1 MPKIFD
7 PTSPALD
14 EVIQRIGEEAAEN
27 DRERQAVTWAFAA
40 LKDLGIAG
48 ARIPQALGGAG
59 LSLTELFDLVFR
71 LGRADSNVAHALR
84 NHFLMLETL
93 IRPGLRDRFRP
104 ILDRAVAG
112 ELFGSSFHE
121 NSGAA
126 AGLLRFDTKLTADGQ
141 NWRLNGEKA
150 YSTGNLY
157 IDHIFASVA
166 DPAGNP
172 VNVLIPARREGIEH
186 LDDWDGIGQ
195 RLTAS
200 GTTRYIDVRV
210 GADEIQPQI
219 PPEEARAYPATFPQV
234 WLTTVVAGVLSRA
247 IEDVT
252 EVILARKRNYYH
264 GLAERPAD
272 DALIQHGLGRL
283 AAQAHV
289 AEVAIRDAAA
299 QLDRAWEAEDAGAAD
314 ADRLTL
320 EASLA
325 AAKSKVVIDDLAQW
339 VGSELFELTGASGAT
354 RAKALDRHWRNARTV
369 LSHNPK
375 GHKARVIGDYLLNG
389 VRPPNTAYF

>member
-1 MPKIFD
+1 MPAIFD
-7 PTSPALD
+7 PSSPALD
-14 EVIQRIGEEAAEN
+14 EVIRRIAAEAAEN
-27 DRERQAVTWAFAA
+27 DRERQAVTWAFGA

-48 ARIPQALGGAG
+48 ARIPRELGGAG
-59 LSLTELFDLVFR
+59 LSLTQLFDLVFR
-71 LGRADSNVAHALR
+71 LGQADSNVAHALR
-84 NHFLMLETL
+84 NHFLMLEAL
-93 IRPGLRDRFRP
+93 IRPGTRDRFRP
-104 ILDRAVAG
+104 ILGRAVAG

-126 AGLLRFDTKLTADGQ
+126 AGLLNFETRLTPDGE

-157 IDHIFASVA
+157 IDQIFASVA
-166 DPAGNP
+166 DPEGNP
-172 VNVLIPARREGIEH
+172 VNVLIPARREGIGH

-200 GTTRYIDVRV
+200 GTTVYTDVLVR
-210 GADEIQPQI
+210 ADEIQPPI
-219 PPEEARAYPATFPQV
+219 PPVAARAYPATFPQV

-252 EVILARKRNYYH
+252 SVILARKRNYFH

-283 AAQAHV
+283 ASQAHV
-289 AEVAIRDAAA
+289 AEVAIRDAGFRLE
-299 QLDRAWEAEDAGAAD
+299 QAWEAEDKGDANAAELVL
-314 ADRLTL
+314 A
-320 EASLA
+320 ASLA

-339 VGSELFELTGASGAT
+339 VGSELFELTGASGT
-354 RAKALDRHWRNARTV
+354 SRAKALDRHWRNARTV
-369 LSHNPK
+369 QSHNPK
-375 GHKARVIGDYLLNG
+375 GLKARVIGDFILNG